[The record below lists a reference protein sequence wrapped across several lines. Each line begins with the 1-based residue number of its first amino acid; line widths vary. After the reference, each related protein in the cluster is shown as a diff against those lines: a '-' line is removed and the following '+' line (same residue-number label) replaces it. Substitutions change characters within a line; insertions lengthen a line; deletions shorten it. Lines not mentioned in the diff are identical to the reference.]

1 MKLVLKRFIWII
13 LILLIAAAGCL
24 SYARW
29 VRKKPFPDGLIQA
42 NGRMEG
48 DHVTVSSK
56 FPGRIM
62 TLLVREGDSVRKGQ
76 VLVQL
81 DDPQVKARVRQARY
95 AAAAFQARIK
105 ASRTDLEVLKKD
117 VPLSIATAKA
127 SVAHARAVA
136 AECEAKFE
144 QNKRDAERFRD
155 LAEKGS
161 VDKHRSEQA
170 DLALTVATNE
180 CITAQT
186 ALTQAEKQLA
196 HATLG
201 WDRIRAGEDNLA
213 ALEAQLEQAREVLAE
228 AKSVL
233 EDFTIVA
240 PSRGVVTTRIVEAGE
255 VVSAGMPLLDLVDLD
270 RLYLKAYVPEVQI
283 GKLRLGLPAR
293 IHTDAYPDRPF
304 EAKVLYISSRA
315 EFTPKEVQTPD
326 ERVKLVYAVKL
337 YLSDNPDHCLS
348 PGMPADAVIRWNNQT
363 PWEKP
368 RW

>member
-1 MKLVLKRFIWII
+1 MILVI
-13 LILLIAAAGCL
+13 LIAAGGWL
-24 SYARW
+24 SYNRW
-29 VRKKPFPDGLIQA
+29 VRKEPFPDGLIQA
-42 NGRMEG
+42 NGRIEG

-56 FPGRIM
+56 YNGRIM
-62 TLLVREGDSVRKGQ
+62 ELLVREGDSVIKGQ
-76 VLVQL
+76 VLVRL
-81 DDPQVKARVRQARY
+81 EDHQVKARVRQARY
-95 AAAAFQARIK
+95 AVAALQARIK
-105 ASRTDLEVLKKD
+105 ASQTNLEVLKKD
-117 VPLSIATAKA
+117 VPLSIATANA
-127 SVAHARAVA
+127 SVAHTHAVA

-144 QNKRDAERFRD
+144 QNKRDAKRFRD
-155 LAEKGS
+155 LLAKGS

-196 HATLG
+196 HAKLG

-213 ALEAQLEQAREVLAE
+213 ALEAQWEQAREVLAE

-240 PSRGVVTTRIVEAGE
+240 PSQGVVTTRIVEAGE
-255 VVSAGMPLLDLVDLD
+255 VVSAGMPMLDLVDLD
-270 RLYLKAYVPEVQI
+270 RLYLKAYVPEILI
-283 GKLRLGLPAR
+283 GKLHLGLPAQ

-304 EAKVLYISSRA
+304 DAEVRYISSRA

>member
-1 MKLVLKRFIWII
+1 MKVVIKRFIWMI
-13 LILLIAAAGCL
+13 LVILIAAGGWL
-24 SYARW
+24 SYERW
-29 VRKKPFPDGLIQA
+29 VRKEPFPDGLIQA

-56 FPGRIM
+56 FHGRIAK
-62 TLLVREGDSVRKGQ
+62 LLVREGDSVRKGE

-81 DDPQVKARVRQARY
+81 EDPQVKSRVRQARY
-95 AAAAFQARIK
+95 AVAALQARVK
-105 ASRTDLEVLKKD
+105 ASQTNLEVLKKD
-117 VPLSIATAKA
+117 VPHSIATAKA
-127 SVAHARAVA
+127 TVAHAHAVT

-144 QNKRDAERFRD
+144 QNKRDAKRFRD
-155 LAEKGS
+155 LAAKGS

-170 DLALTVATNE
+170 DLALTLATNE
-180 CITAQT
+180 CITAHT
-186 ALTQAEKQLA
+186 ALTQGEEQLA
-196 HATLG
+196 HAKLG

-213 ALEAQLEQAREVLAE
+213 ALEAQQEQAREVLAE

-240 PSRGVVTTRIVEAGE
+240 PSQGVVTTRIVDAGE

-270 RLYLKAYVPEVQI
+270 RLYLKAYVPEILI

-293 IHTDAYPDRPF
+293 IYTDAYPDRPF
-304 EAKVLYISSRA
+304 EAEVRYISSRA

-337 YLSDNPDHCLS
+337 YLIDNPDHCLS
-348 PGMPADAVIRWNNQT
+348 PGMPADAVIRWKNQT